1 MSTAVNNPDGVRAS
15 TESQVKD
22 WDRQKLIETIIY
34 LRIEN
39 ASLQRALHKLKKDGY
54 GAQNH
59 GQGLSLPGESGD
71 TGTSKGVRVL
81 RVLT

>member
-22 WDRQKLIETIIY
+22 WNRQKLIETIIY

-39 ASLQRALHKLKKDGY
+39 ASLQRALHKLKK
-54 GAQNH
+54 
-59 GQGLSLPGESGD
+59 
-71 TGTSKGVRVL
+71 
-81 RVLT
+81 